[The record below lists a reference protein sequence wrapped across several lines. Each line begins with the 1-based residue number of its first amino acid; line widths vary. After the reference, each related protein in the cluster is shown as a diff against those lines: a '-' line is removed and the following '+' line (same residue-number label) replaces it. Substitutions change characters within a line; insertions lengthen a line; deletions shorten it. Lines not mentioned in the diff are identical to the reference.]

1 MRKKIEKYLQNKRAN
16 KNTPIQDGT
25 GRYLIAG
32 DIEGCLRATQSSAFV
47 SRKKPPAMD
56 PKTGKSRSLPA
67 VPMASFDTPSMPP
80 YSVKR
85 PFDMIG
91 DTMYSNLKMTPAV
104 KRACLSESPPASR
117 ADMDALSDF
126 LTNLKGGYING
137 IYLSAVERRRLA
149 EKVAKS
155 GSTAALNN
163 LNLTQEERYTI
174 PGAFRQKTSMLDPY
188 QGRSPIS
195 SLAMH
200 VQSTPSF
207 GALNQGFQ
215 MKWAMPS
222 PLCPAGIA
230 PNPFVAK
237 FSQPIMHH
245 PHLRPSPLA
254 SRYKENRNRTLLF
267 PICSHLLFQ
276 FH

>member
-1 MRKKIEKYLQNKRAN
+1 MRKKIEKYLQSKRAN

-32 DIEGCLRATQSSAFV
+32 DIEGCLRATQSSAFE
-47 SRKKPPAMD
+47 SRKKAPA
-56 PKTGKSRSLPA
+56 RSLPA

-85 PFDMIG
+85 PFDM
-91 DTMYSNLKMTPAV
+91 MYSNLKITPAV
-104 KRACLSESPPASR
+104 KRACLPESPSASR
-117 ADMDALSDF
+117 ADLDALSDF
-126 LTNLKGGYING
+126 LTNLKGGYVNG

-163 LNLTQEERYTI
+163 LNLTQDERYML
-174 PGAFRQKTSMLDPY
+174 PAAFRKKTSMLDPY
-188 QGRSPIS
+188 QGRSPIAG
-195 SLAMH
+195 SLSMH

-207 GALNQGFQ
+207 GALNHGFQ

-222 PLCPAGIA
+222 PLCPVGIA

-237 FSQPIMHH
+237 FSQPIMQH

-267 PICSHLLFQ
+267 PLCSRPFQ
-276 FH
+276 FP